1 MSKIWK
7 LFKSVLNFPIFNKY
21 IEIKKIES
29 QNHIYYKLS
38 DKYFINIRNL
48 LWQTS
53 FTIRFFLIEN
63 HAIQIPY
70 IYHTKHTAW
79 EIPQSITNRR
89 NRGKKERGKKKNG
102 HGAPCVDGTPYSID
116 RIPLLRFPVDV
127 LVISDEKGAVELIV
141 GEEGCYVGH
150 ARQIMQEE
158 TVKVWCLGGFGRI
171 MRWWNLLR

>member
-1 MSKIWK
+1 MYTKERHLFILLRIYIDNSDKKCFIYLNVIKINTRYTIWNNINITTMSKVWK

-127 LVISDEKGAVELIV
+127 LVI
-141 GEEGCYVGH
+141 
-150 ARQIMQEE
+150 
-158 TVKVWCLGGFGRI
+158 
-171 MRWWNLLR
+171 